1 MRVAIMQPYFFPYL
15 GYFQLIQAV
24 DVWVNMDHAAFKKK
38 GFMHKNTVVDEQP
51 IRVPLVG
58 ASQNLNTREIG
69 VNLEGKLWSKL
80 KTTLHHKYHK
90 APYYERAIG
99 FLDAALERQP
109 ESLAALNFDLITSI
123 HGFLEM
129 DTQLLDTSIGRTAL
143 SRADG
148 MVDIAT
154 QLEATTLIN
163 PIGGQA
169 IYDKSYF
176 KERGIELQFIQMTLE
191 DPQYQYSIFH
201 HLCHSTAEE
210 LRELLDKYELV

>member
-1 MRVAIMQPYFFPYL
+1 MKVAIMQPYFFPYL

-24 DVWVNMDHAAFKKK
+24 DVWVNMDHATFKKK

-51 IRVPLVG
+51 IRVPLIG

-69 VNLEGKLWSKL
+69 VNLDGKLWSKL
-80 KTTLHHKYHK
+80 KTTLHHKYQK
-90 APYYERAIG
+90 APYYERAIW
-99 FLDAALERQP
+99 FLDTALERQP
-109 ESLAALNFDLITSI
+109 DSLAALNFDLITSI

-129 DTQLLDTSIGRTAL
+129 NTQLLDTSIGRTAL

-148 MVDIAT
+148 MIDIAT
-154 QLEATTLIN
+154 QLEATTIIN
-163 PIGGQA
+163 PIGGTA
-169 IYDKSYF
+169 LYEKSYF